1 MHLFFCISG
10 NKIIFEAEP
19 GAQLA
24 CQLLFRLLDQSSDNP
39 IIPLSVDKF
48 SFEPTPD
55 RALRYSAQENIQPCQ
70 IFAVLKAIM
79 RFSEA
84 ESSMYSCVYMLQ
96 VVRWFR

>member
-55 RALRYSAQENIQPCQ
+55 RALL
-70 IFAVLKAIM
+70 LKAIM